1 MKTKIGVLGSCV
13 SRDAFNSKFVPNYK
27 DFFEVNISAQRNSL
41 ISIMQDPISFDE
53 ELIEINPSNPFDRA
67 RTYFIS
73 YDLNKSFLKELVE
86 NEINYLIMDNYL
98 EIRMGIL
105 YFNDNIITNNDWDL
119 PDTQFY
125 KKINDKLILKMTEYP
140 DEYFCI
146 WTKYCDLFFNFL
158 KINCPDVKVILNKSR
173 QVDKVQKANK
183 TTYINHDFSFNA
195 SIINPLLDKLDS
207 YIINNYDV
215 HVLDFDYENT
225 FVDEN
230 HLWGIGPVHYSK
242 NHYYSLIE
250 DIKNII
256 HDDNLKKEAS
266 QSKNKFF
273 YEEELLSKST
283 LTKNLKRANFETRVL
298 LKNIKCKNINDALKF
313 YNRARIDIKN
323 FGQRNNKIEIIEYDA
338 NNSKV
343 ASPNWFKSNE
353 GEGVI
358 IENEKGFLDLKIR
371 CIHDGTLKIYLRGP
385 DIYDKNHNR
394 FPVYIDYT
402 YFRINDS
409 LIFNND
415 NILVWHNQPY
425 LFKKEVKNSEIIN
438 IHLKWSPFNSSCIF
452 KK

>member
-1 MKTKIGVLGSCV
+1 M
-13 SRDAFNSKFVPNYK
+13 P
-27 DFFEVNISAQRNSL
+27 
-41 ISIMQDPISFDE
+41 
-53 ELIEINPSNPFDRA
+53 
-67 RTYFIS
+67 
-73 YDLNKSFLKELVE
+73 
-86 NEINYLIMDNYL
+86 
-98 EIRMGIL
+98 
-105 YFNDNIITNNDWDL
+105 
-119 PDTQFY
+119 
-125 KKINDKLILKMTEYP
+125 
-140 DEYFCI
+140 
-146 WTKYCDLFFNFL
+146 
-158 KINCPDVKVILNKSR
+158 
-173 QVDKVQKANK
+173 
-183 TTYINHDFSFNA
+183 
-195 SIINPLLDKLDS
+195 
-207 YIINNYDV
+207 
-215 HVLDFDYENT
+215 
-225 FVDEN
+225 
-230 HLWGIGPVHYSK
+230 
-242 NHYYSLIE
+242 
-250 DIKNII
+250 
-256 HDDNLKKEAS
+256 
-266 QSKNKFF
+266 
-273 YEEELLSKST
+273 KST

>member
-1 MKTKIGVLGSCV
+1 
-13 SRDAFNSKFVPNYK
+13 
-27 DFFEVNISAQRNSL
+27 
-41 ISIMQDPISFDE
+41 MQDPLAIDE
-53 ELIEINPSNPFDRA
+53 GLIEINPSNSFDRA

-105 YFNDNIITNNDWDL
+105 YFNDTIITNNDWDL

-158 KINCPDVKVILNKSR
+158 KIYCPNVKVILNKSR
-173 QVDKVQKANK
+173 QVYKVQKANK
-183 TTYINHDFSFNA
+183 TTYINHDFYLNA

-215 HVLDFDYENT
+215 YVLDFDYENT
-225 FVDEN
+225 FLDEN

-242 NHYYSLIE
+242 DHYYSFID

-256 HDDNLKKEAS
+256 YKDNLKKENS
-266 QSKNKFF
+266 QSKNKFL
-273 YEEELLSKST
+273 YEEKLLNKST
-283 LTKNLKRANFETRVL
+283 FTKNLKRAHFETKVL
-298 LKNIKCKNINDALKF
+298 LKNIKCSDKLKF
-313 YNRARIDIKN
+313 YNTARIDMKN
-323 FGQRNNKIEIIEYDA
+323 FGQKHNKIEIIGYDI

-343 ASPNWFKSNE
+343 YSPNWFKSDE
-353 GEGVI
+353 GEGLI
-358 IENEKGFLDLKIR
+358 IENEKGSLDLKIR
-371 CIHDGTLKIYLRGP
+371 CIHDGLLRIYLRGP

-402 YFRINDS
+402 NFRVNDS
-409 LIFNND
+409 IIFND
-415 NILVWHNQPY
+415 DILVWHNQPY
-425 LFKKEVKNSEIIN
+425 LFEKEVKNSEIMN
-438 IHLKWSPFNSSCIF
+438 VHLEWLPFNSSCIF